1 MESCKNRKFDFI
13 ERGSCSWTFVMFTSS
28 TSPGKWQISFA
39 VMCVATSLAY
49 KSIIIP
55 FYVGYVFVA
64 IFIVFEM
71 TVEFC

>member
-1 MESCKNRKFDFI
+1 
-13 ERGSCSWTFVMFTSS
+13 MFTSS